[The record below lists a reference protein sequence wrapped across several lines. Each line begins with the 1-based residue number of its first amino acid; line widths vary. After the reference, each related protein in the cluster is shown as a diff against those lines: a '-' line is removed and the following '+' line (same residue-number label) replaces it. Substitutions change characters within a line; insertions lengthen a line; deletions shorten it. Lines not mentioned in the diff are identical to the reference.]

1 MNTLRSQLMTC
12 TTSYQKLKHMGNNT
26 DLHDLVNRPLNVN
39 AINQVIGDYNCGLRQ
54 LLEKHASTIY
64 NIFVARPLVPWF
76 DNELKEANRPGDSL
90 DNKLGTF
97 TLVSVND
104 VRKLVI
110 MLYRRNQLCSWPC
123 GSRVQWGVSTTP
135 HSYRQLLIYHAL
147 GNFHHS
153 SFVSS
158 IAHLPCT
165 GNFHKSRRLHFC
177 RCWKSR
183 TVSYS

>member
-1 MNTLRSQLMTC
+1 MVSGHMFVRYQVNTPRPPSMAC
-12 TTSYQKLKHMGNNT
+12 TTSYQKLKHIGNNA

-39 AINQVIGDYNCGLRQ
+39 DINQVIGDYNCGLRQ

-104 VRKLVI
+104 VRTLVM
-110 MLYRRNQLCSWPC
+110 MLYRRNQLCSWPY
-123 GSRVQWGVSTTP
+123 G
-135 HSYRQLLIYHAL
+135 
-147 GNFHHS
+147 
-153 SFVSS
+153 
-158 IAHLPCT
+158 
-165 GNFHKSRRLHFC
+165 
-177 RCWKSR
+177 
-183 TVSYS
+183 